1 MSLPSGILTI
11 RGAASAYLAGSLVA
25 QLPPATGGRKCQVVQ
40 VPAQLEVLVAHPVR
54 VIKIERDASQHRAK
68 NTVRAEVRTESRA
81 DMRGDSSTSVR
92 AFVSG
97 IVNSVT
103 EGAAGRTCVSRRSWR
118 PASA

>member
-1 MSLPSGILTI
+1 MAEPVEG
-11 RGAASAYLAGSLVA
+11 GAASACLGGSLVA
-25 QLPPATGGRKCQVVQ
+25 QLPPATGARHCQVVQ

-68 NTVRAEVRTESRA
+68 NTVGAEVRTESRA
-81 DMRGDSSTSVR
+81 DMRGDSSTSVC
-92 AFVSG
+92 AFVSR